1 MNNDKKVTLE
11 DCFSSKLITYSNKN
25 YFNNY
30 EYIDYLEIFE
40 TIISSNRDKKASE
53 ILRILS
59 KLLDNKYITKEI
71 FNDFIRSEYFLN
83 FLKKHLSSVQ
93 IDIINIRE
101 YILY

>member
-1 MNNDKKVTLE
+1 M
-11 DCFSSKLITYSNKN
+11 
-25 YFNNY
+25 
-30 EYIDYLEIFE
+30 DYLEIFE

-53 ILRILS
+53 ILKILS

-83 FLKKHLSSVQ
+83 FLKKYLSSVQ

>member
-1 MNNDKKVTLE
+1 M
-11 DCFSSKLITYSNKN
+11 
-25 YFNNY
+25 
-30 EYIDYLEIFE
+30 DYLEIFE

>member
-11 DCFSSKLITYSNKN
+11 DCFSSRLITYSNIN

-53 ILRILS
+53 ILEILS
-59 KLLDNKYITKEI
+59 KLLDSKYITKEI

-83 FLKKHLSSVQ
+83 LLKKYLSSVQ
-93 IDIINIRE
+93 IDIINIKE